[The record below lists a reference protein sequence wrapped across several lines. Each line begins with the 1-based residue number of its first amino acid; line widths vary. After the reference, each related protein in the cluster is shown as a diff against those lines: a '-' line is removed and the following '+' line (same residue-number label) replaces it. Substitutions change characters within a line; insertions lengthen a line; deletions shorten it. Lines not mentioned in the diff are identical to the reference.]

1 MHFLYVSFCHIKALF
16 CSLTFGVTSEQY
28 LNKVLWCRCVVTV
41 LAWPPEA
48 EWQRDTRGR
57 IYRSAGLTAE
67 TLWQDLHP
75 VWFYKQ
81 AKGALTLCGTR
92 WSRSFFLFL
101 HLYSPGPNSEK
112 HSFDTCI
119 APGGNTFAQ
128 STRQLI
134 LSMSGALGERMKQRF
149 DLIGYEKVSHLCPVG
164 REEGYRGKGW
174 HMQGQMHKA
183 MIYLCDSHL
192 SQGAT
197 FLLHP

>member
-1 MHFLYVSFCHIKALF
+1 MYLQFWPDLQKLNDRETHREEFTGQLVSQLRLYGKIYTLCDF
-16 CSLTFGVTSEQY
+16 TS
-28 LNKVLWCRCVVTV
+28 R
-41 LAWPPEA
+41 
-48 EWQRDTRGR
+48 QRV
-57 IYRSAGLTAE
+57 
-67 TLWQDLHP
+67 P
-75 VWFYKQ
+75 
-81 AKGALTLCGTR
+81 LTLCGTR
-92 WSRSFFLFL
+92 WSRSFFHFL
-101 HLYSPGPNSEK
+101 PLNLHGPNSQK
-112 HSFDTCI
+112 QSFDTCI

-174 HMQGQMHKA
+174 HLQGQMHKA

-197 FLLHP
+197 LLLHP